1 MAQPRAQGDAD
12 DMPLLPALVA
22 VVVVVALVLLSMN
35 VWGLYEFLGLARR
48 RAGAFLAGTAAVV
61 TGLASRLQFAPFG
74 AGGIGRDEGRRLCLL
89 RLAGGARFLFTLQEL
104 SAA

>member
-22 VVVVVALVLLSMN
+22 AVAVVLLSMN

-48 RAGAFLAGTAAVV
+48 RAGALLAGTAAVG

-74 AGGIGRDEGRRLCLL
+74 AGGIGRDGRRLCLL